1 MIQDLEQIIQDNNE
15 KKANLQSINSKLQEQ
30 LDQTELE
37 TWESDK
43 GNYLV
48 GSNGEV
54 REKQFIFIDEESQA
68 FGAERASNKQAQL
81 ASNNMRRFNR
91 LSCFM
96 NDDRPILE
104 FTDLSVSLTFYD
116 YDKLKLD
123 KLKTILQNKGDL

>member
-1 MIQDLEQIIQDNNE
+1 MNIEQSIQDNNE
-15 KKANLQSINSKLQEQ
+15 KIANLQSVNSKLQEQ
-30 LDQTELE
+30 LDQIELK
-37 TWESDK
+37 TWEPDK

-68 FGAERASNKQAQL
+68 FGTERVSNKQATL
-81 ASNNMRRFNR
+81 AANNMRRFNR

-104 FTDLSVSLTFYD
+104 FTDISVSLTFYD
-116 YDKLKLD
+116 YDKAKLE
-123 KLKTILQNKGDL
+123 KLKAIIQNKGTL